1 MKPTITV
8 YGKFG
13 KIVCI
18 IGGIF
23 LILFGIYFHNTVK
36 NEDITYFSGR
46 VNNIYG
52 IEDHIKHT
60 IKGYKYYFTA
70 KADIT
75 SNQEKYNITLIR
87 QSRKKFPYY
96 EENPEI
102 LFPKECA
109 TIELQRDVNGK
120 VQESQ
125 RNDKTFTQI
134 IFFFIGAAMLI
145 GGIFG
150 KVKEK

>member
-1 MKPTITV
+1 MKPTMTV
-8 YGKFG
+8 YGKSG
-13 KIVCI
+13 KVICI

-23 LILFGIYFHNTVK
+23 LILFGIYFHNTAK

-46 VNNIYG
+46 VDNIYSV
-52 IEDHIKHT
+52 EDHIKHT

-70 KADIT
+70 KTDVT
-75 SNQEKYNITLIR
+75 SNREEYNIILIR
-87 QSRKKFPYY
+87 QSKKKFPYY
-96 EENPEI
+96 EENPEK
-102 LFPKECA
+102 LFPKEGA
-109 TIELQRDVNGK
+109 TIELQRDADGK

-125 RNDKTFTQI
+125 RNDKTLTQI
-134 IFFFIGAAMLI
+134 IFFFIGAVMLI